1 MTRNLNYNLKYESCR
16 NQVQVKWYNIF
27 DNIIEVM
34 AFYRDRRYCSSKLT
48 TGDNKK
54 ELST

>member
-1 MTRNLNYNLKYESCR
+1 MTRNLNYNSKYESCR

-34 AFYRDRRYCSSKLT
+34 AFYRNKKYLSSKLT

-54 ELST
+54 RT